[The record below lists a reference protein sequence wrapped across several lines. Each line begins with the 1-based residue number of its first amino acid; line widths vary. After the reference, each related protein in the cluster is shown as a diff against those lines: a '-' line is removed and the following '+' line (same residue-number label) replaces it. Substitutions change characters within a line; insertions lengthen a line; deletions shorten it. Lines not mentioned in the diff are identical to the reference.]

1 MLVVNRRLP
10 LSFATDPESTAIVEL
25 ASNVKPG
32 SYKAMTRGKMDDAL
46 ASIFS
51 SFVTEIKARL
61 TCTRSVYS
69 SADDFNLPPGW
80 LIVCHDC
87 WDSTIKQFFGV
98 SVYWI
103 DPVKWKQYKV
113 ALGIASHP

>member
-69 SADDFNLPPGW
+69 PGW